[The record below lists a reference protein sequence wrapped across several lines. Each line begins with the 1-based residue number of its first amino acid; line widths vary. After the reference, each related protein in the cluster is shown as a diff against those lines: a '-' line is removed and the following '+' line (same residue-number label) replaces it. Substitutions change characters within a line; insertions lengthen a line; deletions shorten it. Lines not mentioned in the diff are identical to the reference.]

1 MNGYTDF
8 LLKTPDLQTAAQSLA
23 ALKAGG
29 YLAAGD
35 GPDNMLGD
43 TQSVTVGGTT
53 LTIRARKGIAAA
65 NYTDPQGATVQ
76 VPARGDPTLWYIAIR
91 TSVVSA
97 DPIDPATYGL
107 TVCDPV
113 ESAAV
118 LGVWA

>member
-1 MNGYTDF
+1 MSGYTDF
-8 LLKTPDLQTAAQSLA
+8 LLKTPDLQTAAQALA
-23 ALKAGG
+23 ALQAGG

-35 GPDNMLGD
+35 SPDNMLGD
-43 TQSVTVGGTT
+43 PQTVTVNGQTI
-53 LTIRARKGIAAA
+53 TIRARKGIASTS
-65 NYTDPQGATVQ
+65 YTDPQGATVQ

-97 DPIDPATYGL
+97 DPIDPAAYGL
-107 TVCDPV
+107 MVCDPV